1 MVKCTVSLNVEE
13 IFILVGEKR
22 YICSS
27 LCFSWSLDMSLAVP
41 GTGFI
46 SIESCLINKCNYM
59 Y

>member
-22 YICSS
+22 YICPS
-27 LCFSWSLDMSLAVP
+27 LCFSRSLGMSLAVP

-46 SIESCLINKCNYM
+46 
-59 Y
+59 

>member
-1 MVKCTVSLNVEE
+1 MVKYTVSLNVEE

-27 LCFSWSLDMSLAVP
+27 LCFSRSLDMSLAVP

-46 SIESCLINKCNYM
+46 
-59 Y
+59 